1 MADIET
7 LEDVVVNEDPVAQM
21 SVVPLATR
29 MRMAS
34 EDNQLQRPKYY
45 HMDDALRMSYDD
57 IMSKQTDT
65 QLAFKRGAEAKTTS
79 DTGEIIR
86 STVENYIVN
95 ALNKPEKAVLAIG
108 NIMTVAGS
116 TVGKDWAN
124 WANES
129 INDFVE
135 NNYASQR
142 AGDAETWAA
151 KITGGVLSGVEYMG
165 LGMVSSPLASVSMG
179 VDILGDATKNDID
192 RYIAETGDKSLANY
206 KADWRDVGI
215 NFLNTGAQLYIEDK
229 LGFGKVLKAK
239 THGASE
245 FLSGFAQE
253 FFQGEIGD
261 IAEAAKGNK
270 TWRDVW
276 TNVLSNVKDGVVGSF
291 LQGSLGLAAHHH
303 YASVAENQMKDF
315 FVETGMDEKA
325 AQKKAHQLRLKL
337 ENEVAPLVA
346 KQDKEIY
353 DLVMKKGAVWGQIYD
368 SVYSG
373 MRLVDSVMTE
383 EELRNKATEVADN
396 VATQVIESVV
406 KNGTDLSETM
416 IGFNPVDK
424 SIYVN
429 DKKTLNIT
437 QALEEIK
444 ALDEKPATKEDVKQ
458 AIAEEKKAEET
469 KKAEQA
475 QPVQAIKP
483 DALFNQTKQK
493 APEVKQLQ
501 LALDDGSIKLT
512 RAENVRYQNL
522 LRDKHNG
529 KPTTNEQMSDF
540 ANKMLDKYA
549 PVAQG
554 VGQPAG
560 QVVKQTIRIPE
571 DFTSL
576 DEIYPVY
583 KEETVDVDG
592 VERTVYNSDGK
603 RIAKSKEALVNFWR
617 WFSNS
622 KVVDEQ
628 GRPLIVYHGALGH
641 SDLIEISPEF
651 GLNVRASYFSDN
663 KDIASHYSESGYIK
677 RKVQNIEK
685 KIEEAKTI
693 DNILDVLREDLGRN
707 ISIEERYTDEKG
719 TVYGLEDGNASEYL
733 GYKISETEYESD
745 SGKKT
750 DIVEK
755 LKKQA
760 LKLTEKTR
768 ASDLYAVYLSLQ
780 NPLIVDAQKSL
791 FFEVP
796 FNGEKVNTE
805 TIISFAQNNNYDGV
819 IVKDVYETNYA
830 NILGTDYITFAK
842 NQIKNIENSGLF
854 SNNNNMYDT
863 LSDAEKEQIKKSLKP
878 ETTELPVKP
887 AKPNKYDA
895 GAKKASK
902 MSETLKQNAPAELAE
917 EMVQEMD
924 GEYNQRMTK
933 NAVTD
938 AVNFAL
944 SSEENMDTAVD
955 AVLNMKEVDGIKPYE
970 MYAGLMIIATKY
982 NHPLLF
988 EQLRNSPIHQG
999 LARQAGQ
1006 DISALQF
1013 TTESGMIN
1021 VMKVVDSL
1029 DQNIMTKENKE
1040 TVEKN
1045 VKELRNVLNEIDYL
1059 DPETIEAIESLEC

>member
-34 EDNQLQRPKYY
+34 EDDQLQRPKYY

-65 QLAFKRGAEAKTTS
+65 QLVFKRGAEAKSTS
-79 DTGEIIR
+79 ETGEIVR
-86 STVENYIVN
+86 GTVENYIVN

-108 NIMTVAGS
+108 NIMTAAGS

-151 KITGGVLSGVEYMG
+151 KITGGVLSGLEYMG

-206 KADWRDVGI
+206 RADWRDVGI
-215 NFLNTGAQLYIEDK
+215 NILNTGVQLYIEDH
-229 LGFGKVLKAK
+229 LGFGRILKAK
-239 THGASE
+239 SHGASE
-245 FLSGFAQE
+245 FLTGFAQE

-270 TWRDVW
+270 RWREVY
-276 TNVLSNVKDGVVGSF
+276 TNILNNVKDGIVGSF

-315 FVETGMDEKA
+315 FMETGMDEKA
-325 AQKKAHQLRLKL
+325 AQQKAHTLRLKL
-337 ENEVAPLVA
+337 ENEVAPLVV

-353 DLVMKKGAVWGQIYD
+353 DLVMQKGAVWGQIYD

-416 IGFNPVDK
+416 IGFNPVDR

-429 DKKTLNIT
+429 DKKTLDIK
-437 QALEEIK
+437 QALEEVK
-444 ALDEKPATKEDVKQ
+444 ALDEKPMTKEEVKQ
-458 AIAEEKKAEET
+458 VIKEEKKVEEEKKAEQE
-469 KKAEQA
+469 K
-475 QPVQAIKP
+475 PVQAIKP
-483 DALFNQTKQK
+483 DALFNKTKQK
-493 APEVKQLQ
+493 SPQFKQLQ
-501 LALDDGSIKLT
+501 LNLEDGTIKLT
-512 RAENVRYQNL
+512 RTENIRYQNL

-529 KPTTNEQMSDF
+529 KPTTNAQMDMF
-540 ANKMLDKYA
+540 AQKMLNKY
-549 PVAQG
+549 V
-554 VGQPAG
+554 
-560 QVVKQTIRIPE
+560 PE
-571 DFTSL
+571 KIS
-576 DEIYPVY
+576 
-583 KEETVDVDG
+583 G
-592 VERTVYNSDGK
+592 N
-603 RIAKSKEALVNFWR
+603 NF
-617 WFSNS
+617 
-622 KVVDEQ
+622 
-628 GRPLIVYHGALGH
+628 
-641 SDLIEISPEF
+641 
-651 GLNVRASYFSDN
+651 
-663 KDIASHYSESGYIK
+663 
-677 RKVQNIEK
+677 
-685 KIEEAKTI
+685 
-693 DNILDVLREDLGRN
+693 
-707 ISIEERYTDEKG
+707 RYTDIGNEHQLELLDNKG
-719 TVYGLEDGNASEYL
+719 NV
-733 GYKISETEYESD
+733 ISVMTIN
-745 SGKKT
+745 KAT
-750 DIVEK
+750 
-755 LKKQA
+755 
-760 LKLTEKTR
+760 
-768 ASDLYAVYLSLQ
+768 
-780 NPLIVDAQKSL
+780 
-791 FFEVP
+791 
-796 FNGEKVNTE
+796 NGVTGIE
-805 TIISFAQNNNYDGV
+805 TISKENYGKGYATTLLQEAERRFGELTAKPELTQKAQDFWQKNGYTKPDGTG
-819 IVKDVYETNYA
+819 K
-830 NILGTDYITFAK
+830 FK
-842 NQIKNIENSGLF
+842 
-854 SNNNNMYDT
+854 
-863 LSDAEKEQIKKSLKP
+863 KEQ
-878 ETTELPVKP
+878 P
-887 AKPNKYDA
+887 AKPNKYDI

-917 EMVQEMD
+917 EMAQEMD

-933 NAVTD
+933 DAVTD

-944 SSEENMDTAVD
+944 SSEENMQTAID
-955 AVLNMKEVDGIKPYE
+955 AVMNMKEVDGIRPYE

-1021 VMKVVDSL
+1021 VMKVIDSL

>member
-34 EDNQLQRPKYY
+34 EDDQLQRPKYY

-65 QLAFKRGAEAKTTS
+65 QLAFKRGAEAKSTS
-79 DTGEIIR
+79 ETGEIIR
-86 STVENYIVN
+86 GTVENYIVN

-142 AGDAETWAA
+142 AGDAESWAA

-215 NFLNTGAQLYIEDK
+215 NILNTGAQLYIEDK

-291 LQGSLGLAAHHH
+291 LQGSIGLAAHHH
-303 YASVAENQMKDF
+303 YASVAEKQMKDF
-315 FVETGMDEKA
+315 FMETGMDEKA
-325 AQKKAHQLRLKL
+325 AQQKAHTLRLKL
-337 ENEVAPLVA
+337 ESEVAPLVV

-353 DLVMKKGAVWGQIYD
+353 DLVMQKGAVWGQIYD

-475 QPVQAIKP
+475 QPVQAVKP

-512 RAENVRYQNL
+512 RAENIRYQNL

-540 ANKMLDKYA
+540 ANKMLDKYTPA
-549 PVAQG
+549 TQG
-554 VGQPAG
+554 VVQPA
-560 QVVKQTIRIPE
+560 VK
-571 DFTSL
+571 
-576 DEIYPVY
+576 
-583 KEETVDVDG
+583 
-592 VERTVYNSDGK
+592 
-603 RIAKSKEALVNFWR
+603 A
-617 WFSNS
+617 
-622 KVVDEQ
+622 
-628 GRPLIVYHGALGH
+628 
-641 SDLIEISPEF
+641 
-651 GLNVRASYFSDN
+651 
-663 KDIASHYSESGYIK
+663 
-677 RKVQNIEK
+677 
-685 KIEEAKTI
+685 
-693 DNILDVLREDLGRN
+693 
-707 ISIEERYTDEKG
+707 
-719 TVYGLEDGNASEYL
+719 
-733 GYKISETEYESD
+733 
-745 SGKKT
+745 
-750 DIVEK
+750 
-755 LKKQA
+755 
-760 LKLTEKTR
+760 
-768 ASDLYAVYLSLQ
+768 
-780 NPLIVDAQKSL
+780 
-791 FFEVP
+791 
-796 FNGEKVNTE
+796 
-805 TIISFAQNNNYDGV
+805 
-819 IVKDVYETNYA
+819 
-830 NILGTDYITFAK
+830 
-842 NQIKNIENSGLF
+842 
-854 SNNNNMYDT
+854 
-863 LSDAEKEQIKKSLKP
+863 
-878 ETTELPVKP
+878 PVKP

-917 EMVQEMD
+917 EMAQEMD

-933 NAVTD
+933 DAVTD

-944 SSEENMDTAVD
+944 SSEENMDMAIE
-955 AVLNMKEVDGIKPYE
+955 AVLEMKEVEGIKPFE

-999 LARQAGQ
+999 LAREAGQ
-1006 DISALQF
+1006 NISALQF
-1013 TTESGMIN
+1013 TAETGMIN
-1021 VMKVVDSL
+1021 IMKVIDSL
-1029 DQNIMTKENKE
+1029 DQNMMTKENKE
-1040 TVEKN
+1040 AVEKSA
-1045 VKELRNVLNEIDYL
+1045 KELRNVLNNIEYL
-1059 DPETIEAIESLEC
+1059 DSETIETIESLEC

>member
-34 EDNQLQRPKYY
+34 EDDQLQRPKYY

-65 QLAFKRGAEAKTTS
+65 QLAFKRGAEAKSTS
-79 DTGEIIR
+79 ETGEIIR
-86 STVENYIVN
+86 GTVENYIVN

-108 NIMTVAGS
+108 NIMTMAGS

-142 AGDAETWAA
+142 AGDAETWTA

-165 LGMVSSPLASVSMG
+165 LGTIASPLASVSMG
-179 VDILGDATKNDID
+179 VDILGDTTKNDID

-206 KADWRDVGI
+206 RADWRDVGI
-215 NFLNTGAQLYIEDK
+215 NVLNTGAQLYIEDK

-245 FLSGFAQE
+245 FLAGFAQE

-261 IAEAAKGNK
+261 IAEAAKGNTK
-270 TWRDVW
+270 WRDVW

-291 LQGSLGLAAHHH
+291 LQGPLGLAAHHH

-315 FVETGMDEKA
+315 FMETGMDEKA
-325 AQKKAHQLRLKL
+325 AQQKAHTLRLKL
-337 ENEVAPLVA
+337 ENEVAPLVV

-353 DLVMKKGAVWGQIYD
+353 NLVMQKGAVWGQIYD

-373 MRLVDSVMTE
+373 LRLVDSVMTE

-437 QALEEIK
+437 QALEEVK

-469 KKAEQA
+469 KKAEQT
-475 QPVQAIKP
+475 QPVQAVKP

-512 RAENVRYQNL
+512 RAENIRYQNL

-540 ANKMLDKYA
+540 ANKMLNKYA
-549 PVAQG
+549 PATQG
-554 VGQPAG
+554 VVQPA
-560 QVVKQTIRIPE
+560 VK
-571 DFTSL
+571 
-576 DEIYPVY
+576 
-583 KEETVDVDG
+583 
-592 VERTVYNSDGK
+592 
-603 RIAKSKEALVNFWR
+603 A
-617 WFSNS
+617 
-622 KVVDEQ
+622 
-628 GRPLIVYHGALGH
+628 
-641 SDLIEISPEF
+641 
-651 GLNVRASYFSDN
+651 
-663 KDIASHYSESGYIK
+663 
-677 RKVQNIEK
+677 
-685 KIEEAKTI
+685 
-693 DNILDVLREDLGRN
+693 
-707 ISIEERYTDEKG
+707 
-719 TVYGLEDGNASEYL
+719 
-733 GYKISETEYESD
+733 
-745 SGKKT
+745 
-750 DIVEK
+750 
-755 LKKQA
+755 
-760 LKLTEKTR
+760 
-768 ASDLYAVYLSLQ
+768 
-780 NPLIVDAQKSL
+780 
-791 FFEVP
+791 
-796 FNGEKVNTE
+796 
-805 TIISFAQNNNYDGV
+805 
-819 IVKDVYETNYA
+819 
-830 NILGTDYITFAK
+830 
-842 NQIKNIENSGLF
+842 
-854 SNNNNMYDT
+854 
-863 LSDAEKEQIKKSLKP
+863 
-878 ETTELPVKP
+878 PVKP

-895 GAKKASK
+895 GEKKASK

-933 NAVTD
+933 DAVTD

-944 SSEENMDTAVD
+944 SSEENMQTAID
-955 AVLNMKEVDGIKPYE
+955 AVMNMKEVDGIRPYE

-1006 DISALQF
+1006 NISALQF

>member
-29 MRMAS
+29 IRMAS
-34 EDNQLQRPKYY
+34 EEEKLRRPNYY
-45 HMDDALRMSYDD
+45 HIDDIVRMSYDD

-65 QLAFKRGAEAKTTS
+65 QLAFKRKDEASVTS
-79 DTGEIIR
+79 DRGTIAR
-86 STVENYIVN
+86 N
-95 ALNKPEKAVLAIG
+95 AAINFITNTLNKPEKAALIIG
-108 NIMTVAGS
+108 NIMTATGS
-116 TVGKDWAN
+116 TVGREWAD

-135 NNYASQR
+135 ANYIPQN
-142 AGDAETWAA
+142 AGDFDTWTAR
-151 KITGGVLSGVEYMG
+151 TVGGALSALEYMS
-165 LGMVSSPLASVSMG
+165 LGMIATPLASIDMAIDVM
-179 VDILGDATKNDID
+179 GDATKNDID
-192 RYIAETGDKSLANY
+192 RYIVETGDKTLSKY
-206 KADWRDVGI
+206 KADWRDIGI
-215 NFLNTGAQLYIEDK
+215 NILNTGAQLYIEDK

-239 THGASE
+239 THGATE

-261 IAEAAKGNK
+261 IAEAAKGNIK
-270 TWRDVW
+270 WRDVW

-303 YASVAENQMKDF
+303 YVSVAENQMKDF
-315 FVETGMDEKA
+315 FMETGMDEKA
-325 AQKKAHQLRLKL
+325 AQQKAHTLRLKL
-337 ENEVAPLVA
+337 ENEVAPLVV

-353 DLVMKKGAVWGQIYD
+353 DLVMQKGAVWGQIYD

-373 MRLVDSVMTE
+373 LRLTDFVMTE

-458 AIAEEKKAEET
+458 VIAEEKKAEET
-469 KKAEQA
+469 KKAEQT
-475 QPVQAIKP
+475 QPVQAVKP

-501 LALDDGSIKLT
+501 MALDDGSIKLT
-512 RAENVRYQNL
+512 RAENIRYQNL

-549 PVAQG
+549 PATQG
-554 VGQPAG
+554 VVQPA
-560 QVVKQTIRIPE
+560 VK
-571 DFTSL
+571 
-576 DEIYPVY
+576 
-583 KEETVDVDG
+583 
-592 VERTVYNSDGK
+592 
-603 RIAKSKEALVNFWR
+603 A
-617 WFSNS
+617 
-622 KVVDEQ
+622 
-628 GRPLIVYHGALGH
+628 
-641 SDLIEISPEF
+641 
-651 GLNVRASYFSDN
+651 
-663 KDIASHYSESGYIK
+663 
-677 RKVQNIEK
+677 
-685 KIEEAKTI
+685 
-693 DNILDVLREDLGRN
+693 
-707 ISIEERYTDEKG
+707 
-719 TVYGLEDGNASEYL
+719 
-733 GYKISETEYESD
+733 
-745 SGKKT
+745 
-750 DIVEK
+750 
-755 LKKQA
+755 
-760 LKLTEKTR
+760 
-768 ASDLYAVYLSLQ
+768 
-780 NPLIVDAQKSL
+780 
-791 FFEVP
+791 
-796 FNGEKVNTE
+796 
-805 TIISFAQNNNYDGV
+805 
-819 IVKDVYETNYA
+819 
-830 NILGTDYITFAK
+830 
-842 NQIKNIENSGLF
+842 
-854 SNNNNMYDT
+854 
-863 LSDAEKEQIKKSLKP
+863 
-878 ETTELPVKP
+878 PVKP

-917 EMVQEMD
+917 EMAQEMD

-933 NAVTD
+933 DAVTD

-944 SSEENMDTAVD
+944 SSEENMQTAID
-955 AVLNMKEVDGIKPYE
+955 AVMNMKEVDGIRPYE

-1021 VMKVVDSL
+1021 VMKVIDSL